1 MEVSETVKILI
12 GFLTISLAISLLW
25 NIKTR
30 MKLKKLQDSEKFEGK
45 ASKFEK
51 TPMKHSNEQ
60 LKDNITRKNTSDIE
74 NIQDK
79 DDVNWNCR
87 N

>member
-1 MEVSETVKILI
+1 MSETVKILI
-12 GFLTISLAISLLW
+12 GFLTISLAISLIW

-30 MKLKKLQDSEKFEGK
+30 IKLKKLQDGGK
-45 ASKFEK
+45 SGSKSSKFEK
-51 TPMKHSNEQ
+51 TPMKRNNRQS
-60 LKDNITRKNTSDIE
+60 KDSITEKNALDIE
-74 NIQDK
+74 NIQGK

>member
-1 MEVSETVKILI
+1 MSETVKILI
-12 GFLTISLAISLLW
+12 GFLTISLVISLIW

-30 MKLKKLQDSEKFEGK
+30 IKLKKLQDSGKFSGK

-51 TPMKHSNEQ
+51 TPMKYSNEQ
-60 LKDNITRKNTSDIE
+60 SKDNTTSKNTSDIE
-74 NIQDK
+74 NIRDK

>member
-1 MEVSETVKILI
+1 MSETVKILI

-30 MKLKKLQDSEKFEGK
+30 MKLQKLQDSGKFRGK
-45 ASKFEK
+45 ANKFEK

>member
-1 MEVSETVKILI
+1 MSETVKILI

-30 MKLKKLQDSEKFEGK
+30 IKLKKLQDSEKFSSK
-45 ASKFEK
+45 SSKFEK
-51 TPMKHSNEQ
+51 TPMKHNNRQS
-60 LKDNITRKNTSDIE
+60 KDSITEKNALDIK

>member
-1 MEVSETVKILI
+1 
-12 GFLTISLAISLLW
+12 
-25 NIKTR
+25 
-30 MKLKKLQDSEKFEGK
+30 MKLKKLQDSDKFRGK
-45 ASKFEK
+45 ANKFSK

>member
-1 MEVSETVKILI
+1 MSETVKILI

-30 MKLKKLQDSEKFEGK
+30 MKIKRLEKGNQSDNKTDKLQE
-45 ASKFEK
+45 ASRKLNKEHTRDIK
-51 TPMKHSNEQ
+51 SRRNNSNYP
-60 LKDNITRKNTSDIE
+60 NT
-74 NIQDK
+74 QDK

>member
-1 MEVSETVKILI
+1 MSETVKILI
-12 GFLTISLAISLLW
+12 GFLTISLIISLLW

-30 MKLKKLQDSEKFEGK
+30 MKLKKFQDSEKFGSK
-45 ASKFEK
+45 TGKFEK

>member
-1 MEVSETVKILI
+1 MSETVKILI

-30 MKLKKLQDSEKFEGK
+30 MKLKKLQDSEKFRGK
-45 ASKFEK
+45 ANKFEK
-51 TPMKHSNEQ
+51 TPMKRSNGQ